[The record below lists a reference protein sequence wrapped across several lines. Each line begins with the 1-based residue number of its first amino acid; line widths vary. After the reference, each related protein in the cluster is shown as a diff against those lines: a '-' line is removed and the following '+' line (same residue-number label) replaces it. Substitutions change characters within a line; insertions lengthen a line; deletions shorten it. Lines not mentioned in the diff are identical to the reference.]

1 MKRVPVKLDTNM
13 VGQRRLSRRACLR
26 AIAATATANL
36 MAATATPGRPVGVR
50 LYAVRA
56 ALKKDPDRTLRAL
69 AEIGFKEV
77 EGYNRLETLALAP
90 KLKQYGLNVRS
101 CQVETPLLTGFWDPY
116 PELKQ
121 VALPEAADSLAGASV
136 EYFTMGYI
144 SSGARED
151 NDDFFRRTA
160 DRMNV
165 AAELCRKAGLRF
177 AWQNHAFEFGGR
189 PGRRPIDTYKQRL
202 DPKLV
207 ELELSVFWASVAGQ
221 DPLQLLK
228 EWKGHVPL
236 LHLNDKA
243 KDAPRQF
250 SENIVFGAFEETG
263 SGDIDF
269 AAILKAAAAG
279 GVRFQFTGQ
288 DETLGDPIESLRRS
302 YAYFN
307 R

>member
-1 MKRVPVKLDTNM
+1 MSFGHTP
-13 VGQRRLSRRACLR
+13 LSRRQILR
-26 AIAATATANL
+26 ALAGVTAGRLIAA
-36 MAATATPGRPVGVR
+36 AAPVRPTGVR

-56 ALKKDPDRTLRAL
+56 ALKKNPDAVLHAL

-77 EGYNRLETLALAP
+77 EGYNRLETIALAP
-90 KLKQYGLNVRS
+90 KLKQAGLNLRS
-101 CQVETPLLTGFWDPY
+101 CQVETPLFTAFWDPY
-116 PELKQ
+116 PELKP
-121 VALPEAADSLAGASV
+121 VALPEAIDSVAGAGA

-165 AAELCRKAGLRF
+165 AAELCRKSGLKF
-177 AWQNHAFEFGGR
+177 AWQNHAFEFQGA

-202 DPKLV
+202 EPRLV
-207 ELELSVFWASVAGQ
+207 ELELNVFWASVAGQ

-236 LHLNDKA
+236 IHLNDKA
-243 KDAPRQF
+243 KGTPRQF
-250 SENIVFGAFEETG
+250 SENIAFGAFEETG
-263 SGDIDF
+263 SGEIDF
-269 AAILKAAAAG
+269 PAILKAASAAG
-279 GVRFQFTGQ
+279 VKFQFTGQ
-288 DETLGDPIESLRRS
+288 DESLGDPIESLRRS
-302 YAYFN
+302 FAYFN